1 MEGFQ
6 IEGRPT
12 PYPHIAPC
20 ATPLILTSGRRADPP
35 LSDVQNRRLPPRVA
49 AGPKSADRL
58 SVDIRDDQVISLF
71 DEGEHVLGL
80 VGVIEAFRAV
90 RTSSVAASSAICGKM
105 ALRLLR
111 WAPSSVSV
119 MASVTIVSS

>member
-1 MEGFQ
+1 MCEPMRAEHPFGGGGGMADGGPQ
-6 IEGRPT
+6 SMRLTALVPA
-12 PYPHIAPC
+12 HW
-20 ATPLILTSGRRADPP
+20 PLR
-35 LSDVQNRRLPPRVA
+35 QFRLVEMFFECVRKP
-49 AGPKSADRL
+49 DQL

-80 VGVIEAFRAV
+80 VGVIEALRAV
-90 RTSSVAASSAICGKM
+90 RTSSVVASSAICGKM